1 MSANKYTPGPWVRRS
16 GELTGFRWNVETTG
30 AHPRA
35 VIARLQEGMR
45 GEGAANAHL
54 IAAAPDMLE
63 ALENLVTAYLGSSDP
78 ILQINAAVAAIK
90 KARGEK

>member
-1 MSANKYTPGPWVRRS
+1 MSAPKHTPGPWSVRSR
-16 GELTGFRWNVETTG
+16 VTTG
-30 AHPRA
+30 DIVAPTGTVA
-35 VIARLQEGMR
+35 SSVLLTTD
-45 GEGAANAHL
+45 AHL

-63 ALENLVTAYLGSSDP
+63 ALDNLVTAYLGSSDP